1 MTNVTDLRRGARRW
15 SESERVQA
23 KENDD
28 RWVTAAGVAVSVFAV
43 AMPVSWLLYYPS
55 FAPDTN
61 VVFAWV
67 LTAGF
72 VALHLGH
79 VRYGLRD
86 EAPPRGRWTFAAMV
100 VVMVAGRLVVGPN
113 WTLMFA
119 SLGASALLVFRPP
132 WSVAVALAIT
142 SSCLVLGDVGFG
154 VGGLY
159 TTVGVAFRTVTLFT
173 LVWFVAGARRL
184 RRARGALAGRAV
196 ARERA
201 RVDTA
206 LLGTLAAE
214 LDRIEQRAQAADAAL
229 AAGDDDA
236 ARAELER
243 MTAGARELLAT
254 ARTAVAGLRDGGSRE
269 DLQAAARLLAAPERS
284 EA

>member
-1 MTNVTDLRRGARRW
+1 MTNVTDLRRRVRRW
-15 SESERVQA
+15 SESERMQA
-23 KENDD
+23 RENDN
-28 RWVTAAGVAVSVFAV
+28 RWVTAAGMAVSVFAV
-43 AMPVSWLLYYPS
+43 AMPVSWLLYYPA
-55 FAPDTN
+55 FVPDTN

-67 LTAGF
+67 LTAAF

-100 VVMVAGRLVVGPN
+100 IVMVAGRLVVGPN

-119 SLGASALLVFRPP
+119 SLAASALLVFRPP
-132 WSVAVALAIT
+132 CSVVLALAIT
-142 SSCLVLGDVGFG
+142 GSCLLLGDIDFG

-159 TTVGVAFRTVTLFT
+159 ITVGVAFRTVTLFT

-184 RRARGALAGRAV
+184 RRARGALAGRAI

-214 LDRIEQRAQAADAAL
+214 LDLIEQRAQTADAAL
-229 AAGDDDA
+229 AVGENDV

-254 ARTAVAGLRDGGSRE
+254 ARSVVAGLRDGGSRE
-269 DLQAAARLLAAPERS
+269 DLQAAARLLAEPERS
-284 EA
+284 QA